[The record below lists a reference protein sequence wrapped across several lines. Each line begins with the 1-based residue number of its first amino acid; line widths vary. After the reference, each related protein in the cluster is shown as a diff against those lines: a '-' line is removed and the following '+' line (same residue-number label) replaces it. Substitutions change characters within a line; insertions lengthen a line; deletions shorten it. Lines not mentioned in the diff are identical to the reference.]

1 LRNGCPLK
9 ETEIFL
15 DLASTEIE
23 QPQGRSGKNRD
34 VTGLRKDSY
43 IEIAVENKIKIRR
56 FEYIIIILKATY
68 GFKSYSI
75 KW

>member
-1 LRNGCPLK
+1 M
-9 ETEIFL
+9 
-15 DLASTEIE
+15 
-23 QPQGRSGKNRD
+23 GKIKRD

-43 IEIAVENKIKIRR
+43 IEIVVENKIKIKIRR
-56 FEYIIIILKATY
+56 FEYIIIILKATD